1 MYSDSDLNI
10 FKSQSTSSP
19 SPAPACENVI
29 VQCKQTLFDNPIKL
43 VTLLVTSI
51 CVVYL
56 INLTVKYVI
65 KDQHYKV
72 RPKRKAILMAF
83 ASNILLMA
91 VYIMGPSFSLGMDV
105 VSVMLLSAVMLGMIA
120 VVDGTKDMDL
130 IEGTLFIAIQAS
142 FFYMFYHFSSKA

>member
-1 MYSDSDLNI
+1 MNTLDPSLL
-10 FKSQSTSSP
+10 KSYRASA

-56 INLTVKYVI
+56 INLTVKYVV
-65 KDQHYKV
+65 KEQHYKV
-72 RPKRKAILMAF
+72 RPKRKAILLAF
-83 ASNILLMA
+83 VSNVLLMA
-91 VYIMGPSFSLGMDV
+91 VYIMGPQFSFGMDV
-105 VSVMLLSAVMLGMIA
+105 VSVMLLSAVMLGLISI
-120 VVDGTKDMDL
+120 VDGTKDMDL
-130 IEGTLFIAIQAS
+130 IEGGLFIAIEAS